1 MTLSRAGSR
10 SQSEPSTESLADALT
25 ALCAEVGIPFEEML
39 HTVEAAL
46 ATAYVRAF
54 NPPGEVRVKLDT
66 KTGALEVTGRVVRAD
81 GSELVRALPSED
93 FKRMAAQTAKHA
105 VLRHIH
111 DLERDKVLRDVAE
124 HRGELATGVVDR
136 SEAGT
141 VYVDLGRAEGVMP
154 PEEQIPGELLH
165 PGRPVLVVI
174 LDAQRNQRQ
183 AQVRVSR
190 AARMFVHRLL
200 EAEVPEIKA
209 GTVQVR
215 AIAREPGLRTKIAVS
230 ATEPGLDPVGAC
242 VGPKGVRHRAILS
255 ELASE
260 HVDIVPWSDDPEA
273 FVASS
278 LGPAK
283 AESVTI
289 DKATRTATVM
299 VPRAQLSLAIGRDGQ
314 NARLAAKLTGFRID
328 IKAGEGDGPDDAEP
342 AP

>member
-39 HTVEAAL
+39 HT
-46 ATAYVRAF
+46 
-54 NPPGEVRVKLDT
+54 
-66 KTGALEVTGRVVRAD
+66 
-81 GSELVRALPSED
+81 
-93 FKRMAAQTAKHA
+93 
-105 VLRHIH
+105 
-111 DLERDKVLRDVAE
+111 LERDKVLRDVAE
-124 HRGELATGVVDR
+124 HRGELATGIVDR

-174 LDAQRNQRQ
+174 LDTQRNPRQ
-183 AQVRVSR
+183 A
-190 AARMFVHRLL
+190 
-200 EAEVPEIKA
+200 
-209 GTVQVR
+209 QVR

-230 ATEPGLDPVGAC
+230 ATQPGLDPVGAC

-273 FVASS
+273 FVASA

-283 AESVTI
+283 PESVSI
-289 DKATRTATVM
+289 DRATRTATVL
-299 VPRAQLSLAIGRDGQ
+299 VPRSQLSLAIGRDGQ
-314 NARLAAKLTGFRID
+314 NARLAAKLTGYRID
-328 IKAGEGDGPDDAEP
+328 IKAAEGEPQSDADATP
-342 AP
+342 

>member
-10 SQSEPSTESLADALT
+10 SQSEPSTQTLAEALT

-39 HTVEAAL
+39 HTVEGAL
-46 ATAYVRAF
+46 AAAYMRAF
-54 NPPGEVRVKLDT
+54 NPPGHVTVTLDT
-66 KTGALEVTGRVVRAD
+66 KTGALDVRSRIVRHDGTMEVR
-81 GSELVRALPSED
+81 ELPAEE

-124 HRGELATGVVDR
+124 HKGELATGVVDR
-136 SEAGT
+136 IESGT

-154 PEEQIPGELLH
+154 AEEQIPGEQLI

-174 LDAQRNQRQ
+174 LDTQHNRKQ

-190 AARMFVHRLL
+190 AARTFVHRLL

-230 ATEPGLDPVGAC
+230 SSEPGLDPVGAC

-255 ELASE
+255 ELANE
-260 HVDIVPWSDDPEA
+260 HIDIVPWSEDAEA
-273 FVASS
+273 FVAAA

-283 AESVTI
+283 VEKVTI
-289 DKATRTATVM
+289 DRVTRTATVL
-299 VPRAQLSLAIGRDGQ
+299 VPRGQLSLAIGRDGQ
-314 NARLAAKLTGFRID
+314 NARLAAKLTGYRID
-328 IKAGEGDGPDDAEP
+328 IKPSEGEGQPVAE